1 MSEDP
6 TKNLTT
12 DEKLDLILAE
22 MAEVKTRLIKLEED
36 RARETRPL
44 LESLHAHVDRMSAE
58 LQEVKAIVKRLDSGF
73 TQFSRE
79 LMDIKARQYDIEQR
93 VTNLD
98 SRQ

>member
-1 MSEDP
+1 MSEDE
-6 TKNLTT
+6 TRQLS
-12 DEKLDLILAE
+12 EKLDLIL
-22 MAEVKTRLIKLEED
+22 TRLAKLEED

-44 LESLHAHVDRMSAE
+44 LESLHSHVDRLGAD

-93 VTNLD
+93 VTSLEKPT
-98 SRQ
+98 S